1 MATIKFKRTTTSTT
15 PTGLTFGEPAFV
27 QGLNSFYVTN
37 SSGTSVRVGAEV
49 DTSTSLGGAGATHN
63 KLATQLAV
71 KTYVDNN
78 LASGA
83 VTSINGVTGA
93 AIIRAGNGISVAAG
107 TDPDK
112 GITITNTGVQS
123 LTLTATTNGGLAVTG
138 AGTTGALSKA
148 VTLDFSN
155 LTGVSAAIGDLVAI
169 GDVSDSNL
177 PKDATVGS
185 VLDLISGDV
194 NVDSNG
200 TSSIAAGAIVD
211 ADIASNAAITVTK
224 LAAYTISG
232 HTLGN
237 NLSTLTIGTGL
248 GGTSYNGSSA
258 VTITNTGVTQVSS
271 GTGIS
276 VSSGTGNVTIT
287 NTGVQSLAGTAN
299 EIEVVTAAT
308 GAVQIGLPNNVTIG
322 GNLSVVGNLTING
335 TTTTVNST
343 TVAIQD
349 PIFTLGGTAAL
360 GSDDNKDRGIE
371 FRWHNGTTAKT
382 GFFGY
387 DDSISR
393 FTFIPDATN
402 SSEVFSG
409 TVGDIQIA
417 SAYLANGANL
427 GQVVPT
433 TLSGNRTYT
442 LPDHTGTVVVPANLG
457 TSNYILKANGTTS
470 QPTWIDATAAGFT
483 AYNATNVTSV
493 EASGTYYLAMAS
505 AVGTNQL
512 ALDTTATALTY
523 NTGTST
529 LTAGTFSGTLSGNA
543 SSATNATNATNV
555 ISTEQTT
562 GTMYLVGMAAAGTTG
577 ALLIDATAQGGLA
590 ALSYNNATATLTAY
604 QVEAIVDGGSY

>member
-523 NTGTST
+523 NTATST

>member
-93 AIIRAGNGISVAAG
+93 AVIRGGNGISVAAG

-276 VSSGTGNVTIT
+276 VSASTGSVTIT

-308 GAVQIGLPNNVTIG
+308 GAVQIGLPDNVTIG

-523 NTGTST
+523 NTATST

>member
-93 AIIRAGNGISVAAG
+93 AVIRGGNGISVAAG

-138 AGTTGALSKA
+138 ARTTGALSKA
-148 VTLDFSN
+148 VTLDFLN

-523 NTGTST
+523 NTATST

>member
-93 AIIRAGNGISVAAG
+93 AVIRGGNGISVAAG

-200 TSSIAAGAIVD
+200 TSSIASGAIVD

-523 NTGTST
+523 NTATST